1 MPNSKELLTTGDV
14 ATRAGV
20 TRTTVLH
27 WIKSGKLRAA
37 FTTAGG
43 HYRISEADLQHFL
56 RERGAPKEDA
66 RKQRILVVDDEEAIL
81 DLVVR
86 ALRPVLPDCS
96 FKTAADGVD
105 AGLKLLRF
113 APDLLIL
120 DLLLPGV
127 DGFEVC
133 RLVRGDPELR
143 GTAILCITG
152 HTEPGIR
159 ELAIAA
165 GADECLLKPLDI
177 QVLRQHVQRLLERS
191 TP

>member
-1 MPNSKELLTTGDV
+1 MPKSKQLLTTGDV
-14 ATRAGV
+14 ARQTGV

-43 HYRISEADLQHFL
+43 HYRISEADLQQFL
-56 RERGAPKEDA
+56 IQRGAPEDDK
-66 RKQRILVVDDEEAIL
+66 RRQRILVVDDEQAIL

-86 ALRPVLPDCS
+86 ALRPVLPNCS
-96 FKTAADGVD
+96 FETAADGVD

-113 APDLLIL
+113 APDLLVL

-143 GTAILCITG
+143 DTAILCITG
-152 HTEPGIR
+152 HNEPGIR

-177 QVLRQHVQRLLERS
+177 QALRQHVLQLLERS
-191 TP
+191 SG